1 MADRFEAKCNFQ
13 QDSASPPILQLDTA
27 PSHVRSV
34 SLCLC
39 QTRLLHLLLERRE
52 EEIRGGKMEEGQ
64 ERASQLAKEKSP
76 LVFTLSLTDTLSSLS
91 FVITFTNFTRTYR
104 KDVCNFSMWINW
116 MDRCLIVTDVTE

>member
-39 QTRLLHLLLERRE
+39 QTRHWKPPPLLRLLLERGE
-52 EEIRGGKMEEGQ
+52 EEIGGGKMEEGQ

-76 LVFTLSLTDTLSSLS
+76 LVFTLSLTDTLSSL
-91 FVITFTNFTRTYR
+91 
-104 KDVCNFSMWINW
+104 
-116 MDRCLIVTDVTE
+116 

>member
-52 EEIRGGKMEEGQ
+52 EEIRGGNMEEGQ
-64 ERASQLAKEKSP
+64 GRALQLAKEKE
-76 LVFTLSLTDTLSSLS
+76 SLGVYPFPD
-91 FVITFTNFTRTYR
+91 
-104 KDVCNFSMWINW
+104 
-116 MDRCLIVTDVTE
+116 